1 MSTIFGGGPM
11 KMKMLLKNYDEFQ
24 DSNSRALT
32 QVWGTSDHT
41 LTKPALSASPVVDK
55 DR

>member
-1 MSTIFGGGPM
+1 M

-24 DSNSRALT
+24 DRNSRALT

-41 LTKPALSASPVVDK
+41 LTKPALSTSPVVDK

>member
-1 MSTIFGGGPM
+1 M

-32 QVWGTSDHT
+32 QVWGMSDH
-41 LTKPALSASPVVDK
+41 TKPALSASPVVDK

>member
-1 MSTIFGGGPM
+1 M

-24 DSNSRALT
+24 HSNNRALT
-32 QVWGTSDHT
+32 QAWGTSDHT
-41 LTKPALSASPVVDK
+41 ITKPALSASPVVDK